1 VRNAFDFST
10 SPRARRAYCLLDN
23 YRQYDYYRPKLLAHE
38 SAKIAGVNLYGSA
51 MPKLNMTVQ
60 HRLPQDEAVK
70 RIRGLLESVKTKFSD
85 KVSDVHEEWN
95 GNTGTFSFSA
105 LGFPVSGVLTVT
117 PSEVEISGDLPLLAA
132 VYKSKIESTIREQ
145 AESLLA

>member
-1 VRNAFDFST
+1 
-10 SPRARRAYCLLDN
+10 
-23 YRQYDYYRPKLLAHE
+23 
-38 SAKIAGVNLYGSA
+38 
-51 MPKLNMTVQ
+51 MPKLNMTVA
-60 HRLPQDEAVK
+60 HRLSQAEAVK
-70 RIRGLLESVKTKFSD
+70 RIRGLLENVKTEFAD

-117 PSEVEISGDLPLLAA
+117 PSEVEISGDLPFLAA
-132 VYKSKIESTIREQ
+132 VYKKKIESTIREQ

>member
-1 VRNAFDFST
+1 MS
-10 SPRARRAYCLLDN
+10 
-23 YRQYDYYRPKLLAHE
+23 
-38 SAKIAGVNLYGSA
+38 
-51 MPKLNMTVQ
+51 KLNMTIA
-60 HRLPQDEAVK
+60 HRLPQDEALK
-70 RIRGLLESVKTKFSD
+70 RIQGLLESVKTKFAD

-117 PSEVEISGDLPLLAA
+117 PTEVELSGNLPLLAA
-132 VYKSKIESTIREQ
+132 LYKKQIESTIREQ